1 MNFKVGARVRC
12 LEVVDYNPH
21 VMDMVGTVKIIK
33 GGDIGVDFQQDVE
46 GHNLID
52 WDTEVA
58 HAGDGEGW
66 WCYPESLRKLNTQMV
81 NK

>member
-1 MNFKVGARVRC
+1 MNFKVGDRVRC
-12 LEVVDYNPH
+12 LEVVDDNPH

-46 GHNLID
+46 GHELTD
-52 WDTEVA
+52 WDDGIKYA
-58 HAGDGEGW
+58 AAGEGW
-66 WCYPESLRKLNTQMV
+66 WCYPESLRKVNTQMV